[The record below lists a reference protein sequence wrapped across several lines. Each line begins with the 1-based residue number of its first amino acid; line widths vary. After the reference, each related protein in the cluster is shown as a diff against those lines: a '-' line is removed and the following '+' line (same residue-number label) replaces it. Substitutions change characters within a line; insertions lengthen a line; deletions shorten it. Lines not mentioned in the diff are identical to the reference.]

1 MKNLVTVFVAFCFV
15 FALVSIGL
23 AADMKVEGKVEKI
36 EGEFV
41 IVKDAKG
48 KEHKL
53 HTDDSTQK
61 IGEIKTGA
69 EVEAIMTSMGHAK
82 SITVK
87 EAKGE
92 MKK

>member
-1 MKNLVTVFVAFCFV
+1 MKKLAAVVVAFCFV
-15 FALVSIGL
+15 LAFVNIGM
-23 AADMKVEGKVEKI
+23 AMDMKVEGKVTKI

-41 IVKDAKG
+41 IIKDAKG

-53 HTDDSTQK
+53 HTNESTK
-61 IGEIKTGA
+61 KTGEIKEGA
-69 EVEAIMTSMGHAK
+69 EVEAMDSNGHAT

-87 EAKGE
+87 GGD

>member
-1 MKNLVTVFVAFCFV
+1 MKNLVAVLVAFCFV

-23 AADMKVEGKVEKI
+23 AADMTVEGKVDKV

-41 IVKDAKG
+41 FIKDAKG

-53 HTDDSTQK
+53 HTDDTTK
-61 IGEIKTGA
+61 KTGDIKAGA
-69 EVEAIMTSMGHAK
+69 EVEAVMTGMGHAK

-87 EAKGE
+87 ESKGE
-92 MKK
+92 KK